1 MLVICTWI
9 LSGGRVKTFQQS
21 MEILL
26 RWVWEEEEK
35 NSRKEFRLYC
45 FRQVKAHDLSVEQ
58 TFHYH
63 TSTMQHP
70 KSRSI
75 VPLRRKYFLPGIIDS
90 SLFERHG
97 LLMTRLCP
105 VHRIYSSI
113 HSRIKTWLIMFLLE
127 IINSIISFYIY
138 LLFSFKGK
146 KYINYSYILCFYYI
160 FAIRLWDFI
169 FYKII

>member
-1 MLVICTWI
+1 MKKVEISCLSCISSHIVYQKTMLVICAWI

-21 MEILL
+21 MKILL
-26 RWVWEEEEK
+26 RWAWKEEGEK
-35 NSRKEFRLYC
+35 KFERKEFRLYC
-45 FRQVKAHDLSVEQ
+45 FRQVKAHHLSVEQ

-75 VPLRRKYFLPGIIDS
+75 VPLRRKYFLPGIIES

-97 LLMTRLCP
+97 LLMTWLRP
-105 VHRIYSSI
+105 VYSSV

-127 IINSIISFYIY
+127 IIKSII
-138 LLFSFKGK
+138 LFF
-146 KYINYSYILCFYYI
+146 
-160 FAIRLWDFI
+160 
-169 FYKII
+169 